1 MLLNAQL
8 RTSGPGKNLV
18 SVVFVAAKCTRA
30 WKCPDLVPSHEGN
43 PAWRDVILQTWKM
56 VLCVY
61 DTYLRGRSGG
71 NVNAV
76 VGLDA
81 LCPTLLVAGRVD
93 SCRYVSR

>member
-1 MLLNAQL
+1 VLVAGEWIKAAWRCSGLLPWRGIYWGSFSGMSFL
-8 RTSGPGKNLV
+8 RT
-18 SVVFVAAKCTRA
+18 
-30 WKCPDLVPSHEGN
+30 WKV
-43 PAWRDVILQTWKM
+43 

-71 NVNAV
+71 NINAV

-93 SCRYVSR
+93 SCM